1 MITLDHQGEEGSGQ
15 MITNDHQGEGGGL
28 GRAELESQDT

>member
-1 MITLDHQGEEGSGQ
+1 MITLDHQEGGGQ

-28 GRAELESQDT
+28 GRAKI

>member
-1 MITLDHQGEEGSGQ
+1 MITIDHQEGGGVGQ

-28 GRAELESQDT
+28 GRFEI